1 MKKLLKYHSFLYFLL
16 LSFALSSF
24 GQGNIPDIKT
34 LQKKYGK
41 NQSIQK
47 SRLLEIIEDSLALQD
62 TAKIDTMEIDTLEE
76 EEEKLSIYEN
86 LLRGEIINPD
96 SLIKDLEIFGHSV
109 FRKKELPSF
118 VSEKQISVPADYP
131 VSSGDEVIII
141 IWGRINEEHHLTVD
155 RSGHINI
162 PRIGPVPV
170 AGISFKAMQRNIVN
184 RIQNIEGVQASVSMG
199 TLSDVRIFII
209 GDVNVPGQYTVS
221 AMTNVTNALFYAD
234 GFSKQGSMRNVKLKR
249 NGRTIKTFDF
259 YDFLMAGDNF
269 SNIRLKTGDVIFVP
283 VVKKMAAIAGNVRRS
298 ALYELK
304 GKTTL
309 KEMIHLAGGLTPA
322 AWVNRIQIE
331 RFQAND
337 QKVVLDLEVSSAE
350 KLPDLEIEDGDII
363 KIFPIVM
370 VDKNAVYLLGNVLR
384 PGKYEYHDNMRVSA
398 VINNYEQLLPETYF
412 NYAVIRRR
420 ESPSYAERIVS
431 FNLGSV
437 LEDSSSVE
445 NIILK
450 PLDNIIIYDKDFF
463 EPNRIVSI
471 DGAVTNPGT
480 YKLLENMRIKDLIL
494 EAGGLREDASTER
507 GELYKRTYI
516 ENSVKTLKI
525 DFSIKAAM
533 QDDPDHNILLSKF
546 DHISIRVKL
555 GWEEQKIITLVGEF
569 NYPGTYVILEGET
582 LGELLRRAGGFKPDA
597 YLPAAI
603 LTRESVKEIEKKRKE
618 EYIHKLEADIAAAT
632 TEIASKGTIGPE
644 VYALLDMQKNLLEKL
659 RETEVFGRVVV
670 DFEKEKNYQDL
681 HIENGDALYVPR
693 NYNTVSVL
701 GEVYNPSTF
710 VLDNYN
716 TKMSHYIEQAGGYK
730 DNANKKDV
738 YVIKANGSV
747 KTRQMM
753 RMSRYN
759 LESGDAVVVPL
770 RLPPSNVR
778 FKLILETTKDI
789 LAITSST
796 LMIAVAIAA
805 LK

>member
-1 MKKLLKYHSFLYFLL
+1 MIKLLKYHFFLYFLL

-24 GQGNIPDIKT
+24 GQGTASDINNLK
-34 LQKKYGK
+34 KKYGE
-41 NQSIQK
+41 NQSILK
-47 SRLLEIIEDSLALQD
+47 SRLLDVIQDTLALSD
-62 TAKIDTMEIDTLEE
+62 TAKIDTTKSDTLKE

-86 LLRGEIINPD
+86 LLKGEIVNPD
-96 SLIKDLEIFGHSV
+96 SLIGDLEIFGHSV

-118 VSEKQISVPADYP
+118 VSEKQISLPADYP

-141 IWGRINEEHHLTVD
+141 MWGRINEEHRLTVD

-170 AGISFKAMQRNIVN
+170 AGIPFKAMQSNIVN
-184 RIQNIEGVQASVSMG
+184 RIQNIEGVLASVSMG

-209 GDVNVPGQYTVS
+209 GEVNVPGQYTVS

-234 GFSKQGSMRNVKLKR
+234 GFSKQGSMRNVTLKR
-249 NGRTIKTFDF
+249 NGQTIKTFDF

-269 SNIRLKTGDVIFVP
+269 SNIRLKTGDVIFIP
-283 VVKKMAAIAGNVRRS
+283 VVKKMAAIAGNVRHS

-309 KEMIHLAGGLTPA
+309 KDMVHLAGGLTPA

-331 RFQAND
+331 RFLAND
-337 QKVVLDLEVSSAE
+337 QKVVLDLEVPSAQN
-350 KLPDLEIEDGDII
+350 LPDVEINDGDII
-363 KIFPIVM
+363 KIFPV
-370 VDKNAVYLLGNVLR
+370 VKLDKNAVYLSGNVLR
-384 PGKYEYHDNMRVSA
+384 TGKYEYHDTMRVSA

-431 FNLGSV
+431 FNLGIA
-437 LEDSSSVE
+437 LEDNASVE
-445 NIILK
+445 NILLK
-450 PLDNIIIYDKDFF
+450 PLDNIIIYDKNYF
-463 EPNRIVSI
+463 EPDRIVSI
-471 DGAVTNPGT
+471 DGAVTNPGS

-494 EAGGLREDASTER
+494 EAGGLRENASTER

-516 ENSVKTLKI
+516 EDSVRTTKV
-525 DFSIKAAM
+525 DFSIVAAM
-533 QDDPDHNILLSKF
+533 QDDPGHNQQLSKF
-546 DHISIRVKL
+546 DHVSIRGKQ
-555 GWEEQKIITLVGEF
+555 GWEEQKTITLVGEF
-569 NYPGTYVILEGET
+569 NYPGTYIVLEEET

-618 EYIHKLEADIAAAT
+618 EYIRKLEADIAST
-632 TEIASKGTIGPE
+632 STEIASKGSVGPE
-644 VYALLDMQKNLLEKL
+644 VGALLDMQRNLLDKL
-659 RETEVFGRVVV
+659 RKVEVYGRVVV
-670 DFEKEKNYQDL
+670 DFEKEENYKDL
-681 HIENGDALYVPR
+681 HIEDGDIIYVPK
-693 NYNTVSVL
+693 NFNTVSVL

-710 VLDNYN
+710 VLNRYN

-759 LESGDAVVVPL
+759 LESGDAVVIPL
-770 RLPPSNVR
+770 TLPSSNVR

-789 LAITSST
+789 LAITAST
-796 LMIAVAIAA
+796 LMIAVAIRT
-805 LK
+805 LY